1 VDKVEANY
9 DCDWLSRSKLDKV
22 RNRYPEELLSTVE
35 TDPWIT
41 RVLDVI
47 NPELSFRDGVSILS
61 CWRDIDERVKEV
73 SLVGENVTELPI
85 FNSDESLLQIFVSCK
100 DQGLKNEYMGGVWV
114 LL

>member
-1 VDKVEANY
+1 M
-9 DCDWLSRSKLDKV
+9 
-22 RNRYPEELLSTVE
+22 STVE

-47 NPELSFRDGVSILS
+47 NPELSFRDGVSIFS
-61 CWRDIDERVKEV
+61 CWRDIDEMVKEV
-73 SLVGENVTELPI
+73 SLVGEKVTELPI
-85 FNSDESLLQIFVSCK
+85 VYSDESLLQIFVSCK